1 MQQQNQS
8 QIHLILPSNA
18 DQKYHFCL
26 KTPDDLNNAAQA
38 LLERKSFLNT
48 PPFTMVNDA
57 INYLLKNYREHYA
70 SSDALDFGSPTV
82 WEGGQQKYNGQT
94 LLNHIKTEGLLEQL
108 GITCTET

>member
-57 INYLLKNYREHYA
+57 IQYLLKNYREHYA
-70 SSDALDFGSPTV
+70 PSDALDFGSPSV

-94 LLNHIKTEGLLEQL
+94 LLDYIKSEGLLEQWDL
-108 GITCTET
+108 NLSEA